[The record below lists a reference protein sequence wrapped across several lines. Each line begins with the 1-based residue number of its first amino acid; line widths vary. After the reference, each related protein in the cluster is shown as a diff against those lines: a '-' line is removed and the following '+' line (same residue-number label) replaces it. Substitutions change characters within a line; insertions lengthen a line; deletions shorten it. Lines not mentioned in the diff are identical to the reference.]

1 MANGVL
7 IAYLLLA
14 PRWLWPHYLAVG
26 FIAELS
32 GAIVIQPDRWGFCL
46 VLVSVNLFEAAMA
59 AMLLRNRG
67 AEPPRLTQA
76 TYVLRFVGY
85 ALLLAPLAAGALLA
99 LICFAGERA
108 WPWDDLVLWQLIN
121 GLWNGILTPACVALL
136 RSRLRA
142 PEQWRKHVVYPI
154 ALVLVV
160 FWAFLQSE
168 IPLLFLIYPLMSIV
182 VLRFGLGWTALT
194 TLFVTAVGSWCTAR
208 GIGPL
213 AHFAW
218 LGETGPII
226 LFQAYIASGV
236 FTIFVISAVLDKLHK
251 TERDLKRTAAMYK
264 LVTENCRDVI
274 ILADFKGNRQFVSSA
289 ALRMGGWDPNDV
301 MQFSSLDLVHPLD
314 RARVASAIA
323 DLHSRTASGALIECR
338 VRKQGGEYVWVES
351 SLRVVMDPV
360 KGSPTGILNMVRD
373 ISERKATEQ
382 ALRNAYHSLE
392 MLAATDPLT
401 QLANRRQL
409 DHVLSNE
416 WRRAIRER
424 EQISM
429 LMIDVDFFKSYN
441 DDYGYLPGDD
451 CLKTIAQLVT
461 RVVSRPG
468 DLVARFGGEEF
479 AIVLPGTPNRGAME
493 VAAQLCERIRRRR
506 IPHTANPLG
515 YLTLSVGCATIAPN
529 PGQNVSTLIQMA
541 DEALY
546 AAKRNGRNQVGNA
559 NDSQS
564 VGSASKVG

>member
-1 MANGVL
+1 MANGIL

-14 PRWLWPHYLAVG
+14 PRWRWPHYLTVAFVG
-26 FIAELS
+26 ELT
-32 GAIVIQPDRWGFCL
+32 GAIVIQPDRWGFSL
-46 VLVSVNLFEAAMA
+46 AMAAVNLFEAAMA
-59 AMLLRNRG
+59 AMLLRKRC
-67 AEPPRLTQA
+67 AELPHLTQA
-76 TYVLRFVGY
+76 KYILRFVGY
-85 ALLLAPLAAGALLA
+85 AVLLAPLAAGALLA
-99 LICFAGERA
+99 LICFVGARA
-108 WPWDDLVLWQLIN
+108 WPWDDLVPWQLIN
-121 GLWNGILTPACVALL
+121 GLWNGIMTPACVALF

-142 PEQWRKHVVYPI
+142 PEEWRRYVLYPA

-160 FWAFLQSE
+160 FGAFLQSE
-168 IPLLFLIYPLMSIV
+168 VPLLFLIYPLLSVI
-182 VLRFGLGWTALT
+182 VLRFGLGWTALAS
-194 TLFVTAVGSWCTAR
+194 LFVTAVGSWCTAR

-213 AHFAW
+213 ARFSW
-218 LGETGPII
+218 MGEAGPTI
-226 LFQAYIASGV
+226 LFQTYIASGV
-236 FTIFVISAVLDKLHK
+236 FMIFVISTILDELRK
-251 TERDLKRTAAMYK
+251 TERDLKRTATLHN
-264 LVTENCRDVI
+264 LVTENSRDVI
-274 ILADFKGNRQFVSSA
+274 IMADFKGNRQFVSSA
-289 ALRMGGWDPNDV
+289 ALRVGGWDPNDV

-314 RARVASAIA
+314 QARAASTIA
-323 DLHSRTASGALIECR
+323 ALHTGKATGALIECR

-360 KGSPTGILNMVRD
+360 RGNPIGILNMVRD
-373 ISERKATEQ
+373 ISERKAAEQ
-382 ALRNAYHSLE
+382 ALRNAYHALE

-401 QLANRRQL
+401 QLANRRQF
-409 DHVLSNE
+409 DHVLSSE

-429 LMIDVDFFKSYN
+429 LLIDVDFFKSYN
-441 DDYGYLPGDD
+441 DGYGHLPGDD

-493 VAAQLCERIRRRR
+493 VAAQLCDRIRRRH
-506 IPHTANPLG
+506 IPHKGNPLG
-515 YLTLSVGCATIAPN
+515 YLTLSVGCATIAPC
-529 PGQNVSTLIQMA
+529 PGQNVSALIQMA

-559 NDSQS
+559 NDSKS